1 MNKKVDRVRLTPGF
15 INELNSKSEEYLVW
29 DLDCPGLA
37 IRVHPIFKN
46 KKGEDRPG
54 RKIFIV

>member
-1 MNKKVDRVRLTPGF
+1 MNKKIDRVRLTPWF
-15 INELNSKSEEYLVW
+15 INELNSKSEEYLVC

-46 KKGEDRPG
+46 KKGEERSG
-54 RKIFIV
+54 RKIFIA